1 MGIIGGMAGLVA
13 YLTGNLVDR
22 DLVCERAVDMKRL
35 SGIFMWG
42 AAISVALAAVGYL
55 GTDIWLA
62 STQWL
67 LVAAVL
73 ALFGGYLKLS

>member
-1 MGIIGGMAGLVA
+1 MSKKDLKLLSQLMMAA
-13 YLTGNLVDR
+13 
-22 DLVCERAVDMKRL
+22 AVISVTL
-35 SGIFMWG
+35 
-42 AAISVALAAVGYL
+42 AAIGYL

-73 ALFGGYLKLS
+73 ALFGVYLK

>member
-1 MGIIGGMAGLVA
+1 MKKSLEMASKILMIGSLASVVMAG
-13 YLTGNLVDR
+13 
-22 DLVCERAVDMKRL
+22 
-35 SGIFMWG
+35 
-42 AAISVALAAVGYL
+42 VGYL

-73 ALFGGYLKLS
+73 ALFGVYAKLSK

>member
-1 MGIIGGMAGLVA
+1 MIVSKKDMKLYSQIFMGGSLVSVVMAG
-13 YLTGNLVDR
+13 
-22 DLVCERAVDMKRL
+22 
-35 SGIFMWG
+35 
-42 AAISVALAAVGYL
+42 VGYL

-73 ALFGGYLKLS
+73 ALFGVYTRMEL

>member
-1 MGIIGGMAGLVA
+1 MAKKDMNMYSQVLMG
-13 YLTGNLVDR
+13 
-22 DLVCERAVDMKRL
+22 
-35 SGIFMWG
+35 G
-42 AAISVALAAVGYL
+42 ALISVLLAGIGYL

-73 ALFGGYLKLS
+73 ALFGVYLKSS

>member
-1 MGIIGGMAGLVA
+1 MAKKG
-13 YLTGNLVDR
+13 DR
-22 DLVCERAVDMKRL
+22 SRWAQYSQFLISGSVIAVL
-35 SGIFMWG
+35 
-42 AAISVALAAVGYL
+42 LAAFGYL

-73 ALFGGYLKLS
+73 AALGVYSKLESR

>member
-1 MGIIGGMAGLVA
+1 MSKK
-13 YLTGNLVDR
+13 
-22 DLVCERAVDMKRL
+22 DMKTVSQVL
-35 SGIFMWG
+35 MGG
-42 AAISVALAAVGYL
+42 AFLAILLAALGYF

-73 ALFGGYLKLS
+73 ALFGVYTKVSS

>member
-1 MGIIGGMAGLVA
+1 MAKKNGNDTRSLSQLLMGG
-13 YLTGNLVDR
+13 
-22 DLVCERAVDMKRL
+22 AV
-35 SGIFMWG
+35 
-42 AAISVALAAVGYL
+42 ISVLLSAIGCL

-73 ALFGGYLKLS
+73 ALFGVYMRMDG

>member
-1 MGIIGGMAGLVA
+1 MKKKDIELISRVLMGG
-13 YLTGNLVDR
+13 
-22 DLVCERAVDMKRL
+22 AVVSVIL
-35 SGIFMWG
+35 SG
-42 AAISVALAAVGYL
+42 VGYL

-73 ALFGGYLKLS
+73 ALFAIYLKVS

>member
-1 MGIIGGMAGLVA
+1 MYKRPPAHRASGPEGGEEVMSKKDKGLLSQVLMGASFVSII
-13 YLTGNLVDR
+13 
-22 DLVCERAVDMKRL
+22 L
-35 SGIFMWG
+35 S
-42 AAISVALAAVGYL
+42 AIGYL

-73 ALFGGYLKLS
+73 ALFGVYLRMG

>member
-1 MGIIGGMAGLVA
+1 
-13 YLTGNLVDR
+13 
-22 DLVCERAVDMKRL
+22 MKKKDVKIL
-35 SGIFMWG
+35 SQVLIG
-42 AAISVALAAVGYL
+42 AAIVSVLLAGIGYL

-73 ALFGGYLKLS
+73 ALFGVYTRMES